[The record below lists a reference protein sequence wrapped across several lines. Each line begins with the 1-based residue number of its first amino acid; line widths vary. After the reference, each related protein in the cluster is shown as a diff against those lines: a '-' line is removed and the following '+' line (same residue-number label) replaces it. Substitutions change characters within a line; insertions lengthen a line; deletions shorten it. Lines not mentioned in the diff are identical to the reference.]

1 MRCEKIKVHFARS
14 DMLCYTHKRY
24 SFQCRG
30 PGAHEDLCTN
40 GACVHYV
47 MKPKF
52 QWKPSWLAT
61 QWDPQNDWTGWQIVY
76 TTTTYWHRSH
86 PQIVILSKEQ
96 YSTGG
101 AEFIH
106 QFRSYASQRQ
116 KINPGCWRGAAHV
129 WDSHAIQPVLWSV
142 HRSAG
147 GTLPA
152 ALTYC
157 NTFG

>member
-1 MRCEKIKVHFARS
+1 MHQWG
-14 DMLCYTHKRY
+14 LC
-24 SFQCRG
+24 
-30 PGAHEDLCTN
+30 
-40 GACVHYV
+40 V
-47 MKPKF
+47 MVPKF

-61 QWDPQNDWTGWQIVY
+61 QWDPQNDWTGWQIVL
-76 TTTTYWHRSH
+76 TTTYWHRSH

-116 KINPGCWRGAAHV
+116 KINPGCWRGAAHA
-129 WDSHAIQPVLWSV
+129 WDSHVIQPVLWSV

-157 NTFG
+157 NTCGEMGYTYAERGTTPTLQVSRGDIWLKICETSI